1 MSQNHQAQPAAPVPA
16 VVFQQLHRGQ
26 GLPSSIVFRK
36 ENAIQVE
43 LHPSLLGT
51 GQTVIF
57 EVVGCSAEN
66 GEVTIVS
73 GTGTRRKRRYRPA
86 RCSATTKPGCGGNLR
101 LIARLNGAVQCGSS
115 DPFSVC
121 AHPCAVENGPEHSP
135 KFYPDPDPAG
145 NLVGMHVRI
154 SVLSDSGVVE
164 DLDQVDERE
173 IVSDTIDRTPSLKGH
188 PKVKITVQKV
198 MQPAPQ
204 VDVDDHTMNV
214 MLIHGI
220 NDNVLKGE
228 AGSWTNDQFDEFLCK
243 RCGTEHS
250 VAAVIPNSG
259 YRLIR
264 SLYTVQDGRLR
275 YRVEKTSRA
284 VTIAGR
290 TSAAGPS
297 GPLHRRDARATFG
310 TVQRVRVPMRRRR
323 QVGRVPRGAATRE
336 ASDSSEKTSKEKLQK
351 CRLPATWPA
360 ARSTFDVLNPKD
372 VSGT

>member
-1 MSQNHQAQPAAPVPA
+1 VSQNYQAQPAAPVPT
-16 VVFQQLHRGQ
+16 VVFQRLHRGQ
-26 GLPSSIVFRK
+26 GLPSSVAFRK
-36 ENAIQVE
+36 ESTIQVE

-57 EVVGCSAEN
+57 EVVGRSAEN

-73 GTGTRRKRRYRPA
+73 GQELEESGEIVLQGVRQ
-86 RCSATTKPGCGGNLR
+86 TKPGCGGNLR
-101 LIARLNGAVQCGSS
+101 LIACLNGAVQCGSS
-115 DPFSVC
+115 EPFSVC
-121 AHPCAVENGPEHSP
+121 AHPCAVENGPEHRP

-173 IVSDTIDRTPSLKGH
+173 IVSDTIDRTPSMKGH
-188 PKVKITVQKV
+188 PKVKITVQKA
-198 MQPAPQ
+198 MQSAPQ

-220 NDNVLKGE
+220 NDNVLKGD

-264 SLYTVQDGRLR
+264 SLYTDQDGRLH
-275 YRVEKTSRA
+275 YRVDKTSRA

-297 GPLHRRDARATFG
+297 GPFA
-310 TVQRVRVPMRRRR
+310 VEMRVP
-323 QVGRVPRGAATRE
+323 P
-336 ASDSSEKTSKEKLQK
+336 
-351 CRLPATWPA
+351 
-360 ARSTFDVLNPKD
+360 
-372 VSGT
+372 SGQSNGFEFP